1 MSIFGGKSS
10 LNQTRPEN
18 IRERKPKSVQ
28 KEDYLMKQIDEFREK
43 AKQLQ
48 TMLTSREDKISE
60 LEEVVTER

>member
-1 MSIFGGKSS
+1 M
-10 LNQTRPEN
+10 
-18 IRERKPKSVQ
+18 Q

-60 LEEVVTER
+60 LEEVVTEREESAGTGFSSEGEKRRSG